1 MAAEIRHRPA
11 RPATTGRRLLGW
23 LRPYRLVFVAGLAAA
38 ATASALDGVT
48 LVFLI
53 PLFRALFGT
62 AGAFTSGASGLEG
75 LIDRVLAPVLSGAT
89 PAEVTIRLVA
99 LLWAALILKNLLAYL
114 AGRLSVHAQE
124 GLARDLRSALFGHL
138 LRLDLAWLER
148 TRGGQV
154 IARVMQDADQ
164 AKVVV
169 SAGLAS
175 FFQNLVVVLVTLA
188 VLASLSGRL
197 TLLTLA
203 AAPVLIIGIR
213 LLLRRLRRHARA
225 RAHEAG
231 EMTSTV
237 SERLAAVKLIRTYGG
252 EEREQ
257 ARFAGQADRYRR
269 QVEHTQR
276 LAALSGPVSEIFA
289 GLLLVLLI
297 AAGAS
302 PSFMG
307 GTLSPQALLV
317 FIAAA
322 LRVMAPLKALSQFPV
337 QMAIGL
343 ASAERVF
350 EVLDRPASEP
360 ERDEGAEAVFRHEV
374 RFERVGFEYSA
385 GAPPGGG
392 GFALSGISFVMPKG
406 AVVALVG
413 PSGAGKTTLAELLPR
428 LREPSAGRILLDSV
442 PLTELS
448 RASVRG
454 LMGFVGQ
461 ETVIFNDTVQ
471 ANIAYGLPSAS
482 EARVEAAARAA
493 NAHVFIAALPEGYQ
507 TRLGERGT
515 RLSGGQ
521 RQRIAIARALLRDP
535 PIMVLDEATS
545 ALDTESERL
554 VQEALNRLM
563 QHRTV
568 LVIAHRLATVRHADL
583 ILVLDGGQIVERGSH
598 EELLAADGLY
608 ARLCRPQAGRLDDAD
623 AGRLAMRA

>member
-1 MAAEIRHRPA
+1 MAADPRGRPGRPA
-11 RPATTGRRLLGW
+11 STGRRLLGW
-23 LRPYRLVFVAGLAAA
+23 LAPYRLVLAAGIAAA

-48 LVFLI
+48 LLFLI

-62 AGAFTSGASGLEG
+62 AGVLEPGASGLEG
-75 LIDRVLAPVLSGAT
+75 LIDRLLGPFIAGVDPGTA
-89 PAEVTIRLVA
+89 TIRLVA
-99 LLWAALILKNLLAYL
+99 LLWAALILKNALAYL
-114 AGRLSVHAQE
+114 AGQLSVHAQE
-124 GLARDLRSALFGHL
+124 GLVRDLRAALFGHL
-138 LRLDLAWLER
+138 LQLDLGWLER

-164 AKVVV
+164 AKVAV

-175 FFQNLVVVLVTLA
+175 FFQNLVVVVVTLA

-213 LLLRRLRRHARA
+213 LLLRRLRRYARE

-252 EEREQ
+252 EERER

-269 QVEHTQR
+269 QVERTQR
-276 LAALSGPVSEIFA
+276 FAALTGPASEVFA

-302 PSFMG
+302 PAFMAD
-307 GTLSPQALLV
+307 TLSPQELLV

-322 LRVMAPLKALSQFPV
+322 LRVMAPLKSLSQFPV
-337 QMAIGL
+337 QMAMGL

-350 EVLDRPASEP
+350 EVLDRPAAESY
-360 ERDEGAEAVFRHEV
+360 RDEGAAAK
-374 RFERVGFEYSA
+374 FEREVKFDRIGFEYGSQ
-385 GAPPGGG
+385 PPGRAA
-392 GFALSGISFVMPKG
+392 GFALSDISFTLPKG

-428 LREPSAGRILLDSV
+428 LREPTAGRILLDGV
-442 PLTELS
+442 PMNELS
-448 RASVRG
+448 RSSVRA

-471 ANIAYGLPSAS
+471 ANIGYGLSSAS
-482 EARVEAAARAA
+482 EAAVEAAARAA
-493 NAHVFIAALPEGYQ
+493 NAHDFIDALPERYQ

-535 PIMVLDEATS
+535 PILVLDEATS

-563 QHRTV
+563 QDRTV

-583 ILVLDGGQIVERGSH
+583 ILVLDRGCIVERGSH
-598 EELLAADGLY
+598 AELMDAGGLY
-608 ARLCRPQAGRLDDAD
+608 ARLCRPQTEWLGEAESR
-623 AGRLAMRA
+623 RLAVRA